1 MANDH
6 TKRVYITIKGNIDSL
21 ALYYELKPYQMN
33 VLDLEDRCYV
43 YGTIDAREPL
53 IEYILKICYKYGQP
67 IVDLESTKNPS
78 K

>member
-6 TKRVYITIKGNIDSL
+6 IKRVYITIKGNIDTL
-21 ALYYELKPYQMN
+21 ALYAEVKRYQMN

-43 YGTIDAREPL
+43 YGTIDIREPL

>member
-6 TKRVYITIKGNIDSL
+6 IKRVYITIKGNIDSL
-21 ALYYELKPYQMN
+21 ALYAEVKRYQMN

-43 YGTIDAREPL
+43 YGTIDIREPL

-67 IVDLESTKNPS
+67 IVDLESAKNPS

>member
-21 ALYYELKPYQMN
+21 ALYSEVKHYQMN

-43 YGTIDAREPL
+43 YGTIDTREPL

-67 IVDLESTKNPS
+67 IVDLESTKKS
-78 K
+78 L

>member
-6 TKRVYITIKGNIDSL
+6 IKRVYITIKGNIDSL
-21 ALYYELKPYQMN
+21 ALYAEVKRYQMN

-43 YGTIDAREPL
+43 YGSIDIREPL

>member
-6 TKRVYITIKGNIDSL
+6 IKRVYITIKGNIDSL
-21 ALYYELKPYQMN
+21 ALYAEVKRYQMN

-43 YGTIDAREPL
+43 YGTIDIREPL